1 MINDKWFVYFL
12 SMIQARPLP
21 TPYPKH
27 WPYCCV
33 KLVTSLLRH
42 VIQYGGQQLV
52 GSACSDFGTAFP
64 KCNAT
69 NRACCTPRQSGK
81 VTFCYHSKSVQIDVY
96 ELESVF
102 ENNLTTRLTVRLA
115 TTYFAVVC
123 KPKTAFKHGLN
134 LLVCGSVVCSCSAK

>member
-1 MINDKWFVYFL
+1 M
-12 SMIQARPLP
+12 
-21 TPYPKH
+21 
-27 WPYCCV
+27 
-33 KLVTSLLRH
+33 
-42 VIQYGGQQLV
+42 

-69 NRACCTPRQSGK
+69 NRTCCTPRQSGK
-81 VTFCYHSKSVQIDVY
+81 VNFCYHSKSVQTDVY